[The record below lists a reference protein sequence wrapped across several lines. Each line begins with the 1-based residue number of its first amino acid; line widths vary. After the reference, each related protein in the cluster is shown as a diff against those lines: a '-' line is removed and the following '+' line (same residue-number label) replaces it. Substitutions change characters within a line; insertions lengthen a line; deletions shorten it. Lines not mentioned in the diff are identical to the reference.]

1 MNLDN
6 FVVRP
11 HRRAVEKF
19 GAADAWQELKPEDS
33 EDLLGLAGLPSS
45 VRDDDEDAKR
55 FDLLILRRQLSQLD
69 GDARPGRALA

>member
-11 HRRAVEKF
+11 HRRAVEKYA
-19 GAADAWQELKPEDS
+19 AADAWQALRPEDS
-33 EDLLGLAGLPSS
+33 EALLVLAGLPSS

-55 FDLLILRRQLSQLD
+55 FDLLILRRQLAQLD
-69 GDARPGRALA
+69 GDARPGRAFA